1 MPAILHLTITFY
13 KQTCQTIWHYHIAT
27 INFYYLVIDTIS
39 VMWTNKI
46 MCIVATKIKSKCLIG
61 EVASCIGLIIK
72 IVIFLQTRYFY
83 VNNFINNFL

>member
-1 MPAILHLTITFY
+1 
-13 KQTCQTIWHYHIAT
+13 
-27 INFYYLVIDTIS
+27 
-39 VMWTNKI
+39 MWTNKI